1 MQGPASQE
9 VAICL
14 LDSGVYSEHAI
25 LKPFKAEGFGAVS
38 DKDYD
43 VVRNLGSLLKLDFS
57 GF

>member
-1 MQGPASQE
+1 MA
-9 VAICL
+9 
-14 LDSGVYSEHAI
+14 AI